1 MKNESPYKPPNVSP
15 KRSTP
20 SQSPIAWLIDIRRS
34 EWRSVGYSFLWFM
47 FLMMAYNLLRPI
59 RETFATALGKN
70 ATGRLFLYTFLVLLI
85 AVPVFAWLKNSFA
98 KRKLV
103 PIIFHFFASHLAIF
117 ALLSWQF
124 QSANW
129 LGLVF
134 FVWLSVFIMFVVSL
148 LWSVLAD
155 IFTGVQAKRLFGPI
169 ASGATVGSLVGSG
182 VASLLGKSL
191 GVTLLFVLAFVLLEL
206 SIVFAT
212 MLQREATKNED
223 LITPDLAL
231 KDKSKPSNGFADLL
245 SGLTN
250 IGQSPYLLLICGYV
264 LLSQL
269 FGTFVYFLLNDTV
282 AAQIP
287 DKLDR
292 LSHFGTINF
301 AAQFGTLLMQ
311 TLIVSRVVKFL
322 GVSTALVIGPIVSL
336 TCMAGILASPTL
348 LLVSFVDVVNRLAG
362 YGVTVP
368 AKEMLYS
375 VVDDESKYK
384 SKSFIDTVVVR
395 GSDALAGN
403 LPLKAVHI
411 IPLTIGCGIVGWLLG
426 QKRAKLESKSAMD

>member
-1 MKNESPYKPPNVSP
+1 MRSKNPNADASLDSPL
-15 KRSTP
+15 
-20 SQSPIAWLIDIRRS
+20 AWLIDIRS
-34 EWRSVGYSFLWFM
+34 NEWRSVGYSFLWFM

-59 RETFATALGKN
+59 RETFATALGKT

-155 IFTGVQAKRLFGPI
+155 IFNGAQAKRLFGPI

-191 GVTLLFVLAFVLLEL
+191 GVTMLFVLAFVLLEL

-212 MLQREATKNED
+212 LLQREATKNEN
-223 LITPDLAL
+223 LITPDSSL
-231 KDKSKPSNGFADLL
+231 KEKNKASNGVADLL

-250 IGQSPYLLLICGYV
+250 IGESPYLMLICLYV
-264 LLSQL
+264 VLSQL
-269 FGTFVYFLLNDTV
+269 FGTFVYFLLNETV

-322 GVSTALVIGPIVSL
+322 GVSAALIIGPIVSL
-336 TCMAGILASPTL
+336 TCMGGILASPSL
-348 LLVSFVDVVNRLAG
+348 LLVSVVDVVNRLAG

-368 AKEMLYS
+368 AKEMLFS

-403 LPLKAVHI
+403 LPLKAIHI
-411 IPLTIGCGIVGWLLG
+411 IPLTIACGMTGWILG
-426 QKRAKLESKSAMD
+426 QKRAKLESKSIVN

>member
-1 MKNESPYKPPNVSP
+1 MENNSPNYSP
-15 KRSTP
+15 SKSRP
-20 SQSPIAWLIDIRRS
+20 SPSPIAWLIDIRQS

-59 RETFATALGKN
+59 RETFATALGKT

-85 AVPVFAWLKNSFA
+85 AVPVFAWLKNSYA

-103 PIIFHFFASHLAIF
+103 LIIFHFFASHLAIF

-124 QSANW
+124 ETANW

-148 LWSVLAD
+148 LWSSLAD
-155 IFTGVQAKRLFGPI
+155 IFNSAQAKRLFGPI

-182 VASLLGKSL
+182 VASQLGKSL
-191 GVTLLFVLAFVLLEL
+191 GVTILFVMAFVLLEI
-206 SIVFAT
+206 SIVFA
-212 MLQREATKNED
+212 MLLQREATKNDE
-223 LITPDLAL
+223 LNTPDLAF
-231 KDKSKPSNGFADLL
+231 KQKQKEDSKVSNGFSDLL

-250 IGQSPYLLLICGYV
+250 IGGSGYLQMICVYV
-264 LLSQL
+264 VLSQL
-269 FGTFVYFLLNDTV
+269 FGTFVYFQLNETV

-287 DKLDR
+287 DELDR

-311 TLIVSRVVKFL
+311 TVIVSRVVKFL
-322 GVSTALVIGPIVSL
+322 GVSTALVIGPFVSL
-336 TCMAGILASPTL
+336 TCMAGILTSPTL
-348 LLVSFVDVVNRLAG
+348 LLISIVDVVNRLAG

-368 AKEMLYS
+368 AKEMLFS
-375 VVDDESKYK
+375 VVNDESKYK

-403 LPLKAVHI
+403 LPFKAVHI
-411 IPLTIGCGIVGWLLG
+411 IPLTIVCGLFGWMLG
-426 QKRAKLESKSAMD
+426 QKRAKLESQSEVD

>member
-1 MKNESPYKPPNVSP
+1 MENGSPTDTSK
-15 KRSTP
+15 
-20 SQSPIAWLIDIRRS
+20 SQSPISWLIDVRQS
-34 EWRSVGYSFLWFM
+34 ELRSVGYSFLWFM

-59 RETFATALGKN
+59 RETFATALGKE

-98 KRKLV
+98 KRRLV

-117 ALLSWQF
+117 ALLSWRF

-155 IFTGVQAKRLFGPI
+155 IFDGAQAKRLFGPI

-182 VASLLGKSL
+182 FASLMGKSL
-191 GVTLLFVLAFVLLEL
+191 GVTTLFVLAFVLLEL
-206 SIVFAT
+206 SIVFA
-212 MLQREATKNED
+212 MLLQREATKNDD
-223 LITPDLAL
+223 LITPDLAFGEQ
-231 KDKSKPSNGFADLL
+231 KEKSNGDNGISDLL

-250 IGQSPYLLLICGYV
+250 IGGSPYLLLICLYV

-311 TLIVSRVVKFL
+311 TLIVSRVVRFL

-336 TCMAGILASPTL
+336 TCMAGIMASPTL
-348 LLVSFVDVVNRLAG
+348 LLVSVVDVINRLAG

-368 AKEMLYS
+368 AKEMLFS

-403 LPLKAVHI
+403 LPLKAIHI
-411 IPLTIGCGIVGWLLG
+411 IPLTIACGVTGWILG
-426 QKRAKLESKSAMD
+426 RNRAKLESQSEVG